1 MTAGA
6 CWAFFALGLVFG
18 LACRALSPREIATA
32 VVILGVTTIAVIL
45 FRRLAERSDKQLLV
59 GDFSYRGFFESAIE
73 GIFRTSPDGRY
84 LDVNPALA
92 RIYGYDTPEA
102 LKQAFTN
109 IGAQLYVDPSRRDE
123 FKTIM
128 DAHDEVTHF
137 VSEIRRRDGSIIWI
151 SENARA
157 VRDWRGDIVCYQG
170 TVEDVTQKFAAE
182 RAIKKGL
189 KRAEQANRTKNA
201 FLAMMSHELK
211 TPLNA
216 IIGFSEM
223 IGTEI
228 LGPVGNKAYL
238 GYVRDITASGN
249 RLLAIINDV
258 LDVARLEGDAITLNC
273 SECCAHEIADA
284 ALKRAR
290 AQTGDCRDVI
300 LDIPGNLPSLDVDK
314 MRLAQVLSNL
324 LANALKFTPPPGTVQ
339 HRAWQTG
346 TGAVHFTVRDS
357 GIGMSE
363 ETIALVLQPFQ
374 QADATLARRFEG
386 AGLGLP
392 IAHALAK
399 LHGGNLAIA
408 SAEGKGTT
416 VTVELPETCLWQ
428 EEPGAEAAH
437 G

>member
-1 MTAGA
+1 MTAGS
-6 CWAFFALGLVFG
+6 CWAFFALGLMFG
-18 LACRALSPREIATA
+18 LAGQVMAPREIATA
-32 VVILGVTTIAVIL
+32 AVIMIGIAIAVIL
-45 FRRLAERSDKQLLV
+45 LRKLAERSDKQLLV

-92 RIYGYDTPEA
+92 RIYGYETPAEMKA
-102 LKQAFTN
+102 AFTN
-109 IGAQLYVDPSRRDE
+109 IASQLYIDPSRRDE
-123 FKTIM
+123 FKKIM
-128 DAHDEVTHF
+128 AAHDEVSHF
-137 VSEIRRRDGSIIWI
+137 VSEIRRRDGSTIWI

-157 VRDWRGDIVCYQG
+157 VRDWRGQIVCYQG

-223 IGTEI
+223 IGTEM
-228 LGPVGNKAYL
+228 LGPIGNKAYL

-249 RLLAIINDV
+249 KLLAIINDV
-258 LDVARLEGDAITLNC
+258 LDVARLEGNAIVLNRCEC
-273 SECCAHEIADA
+273 SPREIAEV
-284 ALKRAR
+284 ALMRAR
-290 AQTGDCRDVI
+290 AQTGDSRDVD
-300 LDIPGNLPSLDVDK
+300 LDLADDLPVLHVDK
-314 MRLAQVLSNL
+314 TRLAQVLANL
-324 LANALKFTPPPGTVQ
+324 LANALKFTPPPGGVRL
-339 HRAWQTG
+339 RAWRTD
-346 TGAVHFTVRDS
+346 TGAVHFAVSDS

-374 QADATLARRFEG
+374 QADASLARRFEG

-392 IAHALAK
+392 IAHALTK
-399 LHGGNLAIA
+399 LHGGSLAIA
-408 SAEGKGTT
+408 SAEGKGTS
-416 VTVELPETCLWQ
+416 VTVELPEACLRRH
-428 EEPGAEAAH
+428 EPEIEAAY